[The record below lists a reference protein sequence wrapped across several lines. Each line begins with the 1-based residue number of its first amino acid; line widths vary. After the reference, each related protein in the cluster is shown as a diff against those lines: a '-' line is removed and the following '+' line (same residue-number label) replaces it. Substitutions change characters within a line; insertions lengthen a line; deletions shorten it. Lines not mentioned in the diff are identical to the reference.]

1 MSGDSLRRNS
11 ENRLPVVSAL
21 ENRQLLAGNV
31 QASFANFTVTMTGD
45 RAKNDIQLFT
55 DGSGLHVVAQNGTSL
70 NGVLNGSL
78 VFGTFD
84 QVVVDLQAGNDA
96 LSVGNFA
103 GGGITVQMGT
113 GNDFAAFSAVTGDSL
128 VVDGGTGNDFISLD
142 DDNGVNTFSG
152 FVTLLGSDGNDTVQN
167 IGTTMQ
173 GNFNLS
179 GGKGNDNLGW
189 AGGGATSF
197 SHVTS
202 GTGNDKIALTG
213 VNVPSG
219 FTFLDEAG
227 NDLIGIQNSVFG
239 STATFSLG
247 SGNDA
252 LIAEGNTYNIV
263 DRQGGSGRD
272 TLFLTG
278 ETVSGNNQ
286 SLEFEVFPNSVV
298 DLVQKL
304 TIVLPFFV

>member
-1 MSGDSLRRNS
+1 MRRNS
-11 ENRLPVVSAL
+11 AYRLPVVSAL

-31 QASFANFTVTMTGD
+31 LASFANFTVTVTGD
-45 RAKNDIQLFT
+45 RSKNEIQLFT
-55 DGSGLHVVAQNGTSL
+55 DANGLHVVAQNGTSL

-84 QVVVDLQAGNDA
+84 QVVVDLQAGNDS
-96 LSVGNFA
+96 LSVGNFV

-152 FVTLLGSDGNDTVQN
+152 FVTLLGNDGNDTVQN

-202 GTGNDKIALTG
+202 GTGNDRIALAS

-219 FTFLDEAG
+219 FTFSDQGG
-227 NDLIGIQNSVFG
+227 NDLIGIQDSVFG

-252 LIAEGNTYNIV
+252 LIAKGNTFASV
-263 DRQGGSGRD
+263 DRLGGSGRD
-272 TLFLTG
+272 TLFLVD
-278 ETVSGNNQ
+278 ETTSGIVS
-286 SLEFEVFPNSVV
+286 SLEFEVFPNSVI

-304 TIVLPFFV
+304 TAVLPFFV